1 MQRPERD
8 ERSMPE
14 VRLPGVQ
21 DRQELFEFLE
31 ELNPDALLADG
42 LEAALVG
49 VTVNHHHAHCAVYDI
64 QKCIEVLMS
73 RDGMTHEDADEFLSF
88 NTLGAY
94 VGPNVPL
101 FVRFFA

>member
-1 MQRPERD
+1 MND
-8 ERSMPE
+8 KTSI
-14 VRLPGVQ
+14 
-21 DRQELFEFLE
+21 FEAIE

-42 LEAALVG
+42 LERALVG

-64 QKCIEVLMS
+64 QKCIEVLVS

-94 VGPNVPL
+94 VGPNGPL
-101 FVRFFA
+101 FVRFFN

>member
-8 ERSMPE
+8 ERPLPE
-14 VRLPGVQ
+14 VRVPGVQ
-21 DRQELFEFLE
+21 DREELFYLLE

-42 LEAALVG
+42 LEGALVG

-64 QKCIEVLMS
+64 QKCIEVLVA
-73 RDGMTHEDADEFLSF
+73 RDGMTHEEADEFLSF

-94 VGPNVPL
+94 VGPNGPL
-101 FVRFFA
+101 FVRFF